1 MGPWV
6 GFTATLTVALKC
18 VTNQVAGRCVE
29 AVGGAMSSNEWTPE
43 RIAALIAL
51 WGEDISTSEI
61 GRRLGITKNAV
72 IGKVHRL
79 GLPKRRPSPIKILT
93 RRMLSG
99 LTHLEPI
106 CAVGQWG
113 TRPITASTSAAR
125 KQCPAS
131 LTARNIVRAP
141 MSSRRVPAV
150 VAVVRL
156 CCSDGTPPD
165 PPLLVISSRADRH

>member
-29 AVGGAMSSNEWTPE
+29 AVGGAMSNNEWTPE

-79 GLPKRRPSPIKILT
+79 GLPKRRPSPNQDLDEADVIRLDALGADMCSWPVGNPSDHGFHFCGAKT
-93 RRMLSG
+93 VPGKPYCAQHCASAYVKPARARSSG
-99 LTHLEPI
+99 
-106 CAVGQWG
+106 GG
-113 TRPITASTSAAR
+113 S
-125 KQCPAS
+125 S
-131 LTARNIVRAP
+131 L
-141 MSSRRVPAV
+141 
-150 VAVVRL
+150 L
-156 CCSDGTPPD
+156 
-165 PPLLVISSRADRH
+165 